1 MALHLAEILR
11 EHWAGY
17 TRAHAAKLTGA
28 HYRAV
33 RRVLACRTPELG
45 GRLYQ
50 CANTS
55 CRKKHY
61 AYHSCNHRSCP
72 QCGSLDQ
79 QTWSAKQEAKLLKV
93 PYFLITYTVPA
104 ELRSLCL
111 HQPKIL
117 YKLLLK
123 CSAQALHDI
132 AATKLKA
139 PGLRLGI
146 TSVLHTWGRQ
156 MQHHPHVHSIVPA
169 IGYDPQN
176 DKLISPKKP
185 DQFLTHYRP
194 LANRFRSLIHT
205 ALKEDHPDIYQKLTP
220 DQRRAL
226 SPSIKWNV
234 QLQPAGRGK
243 TALRYLARYIHRS
256 ALGPKRIIGINQNG
270 LLKLHHTPTGS
281 KRPGVMRL
289 TVHEFLRRWTLHI
302 LPKGF
307 VRVRHTGFFASA
319 AIKTR
324 LRIRTL
330 LHCGPELPVELPELP
345 PHTCEHCGGELTFL
359 RELPR
364 PRGPP

>member
-1 MALHLAEILR
+1 MALTLADLLH
-11 EHWAGY
+11 EHWADY
-17 TRAHAAKLTGA
+17 AQSHRSQLNRA

-50 CANTS
+50 CGS
-55 CRKKHY
+55 CKKHHY

-72 QCGSLDQ
+72 QCGSIDQ
-79 QTWSAKQEAKLLKV
+79 QTWSAKQEVKLLPI
-93 PYFLITYTVPA
+93 PYFLITFTIPS

-111 HQPKIL
+111 HRPKEL
-117 YKLLLK
+117 YHLLLK
-123 CSAQALHDI
+123 CSATALHDVS
-132 AATKLKA
+132 ATKLKT

-169 IGYDPQN
+169 VGYDPKNNQ
-176 DKLISPKKP
+176 LIHPEKP
-185 DQFLTHYRP
+185 GHFLVHYHP
-194 LANRFRSLIHT
+194 LADRFRSLIHT
-205 ALKEDHPDIYQKLTP
+205 ALKNDHPDIYQNLTP

-226 SPSIKWNV
+226 SPQVKWNV

-256 ALGPKRIIGINQNG
+256 ALVPKRIIGFAPDG
-270 LLKLHHTPTGS
+270 KLRLHHTPTGS
-281 KRPGVMRL
+281 KRPGIMKLIVF
-289 TVHEFLRRWTLHI
+289 EFLRRWLLHV

-307 VRVRHTGFFASA
+307 ARVRHYGYFASA
-319 AIKTR
+319 AVKTR
-324 LRIRTL
+324 HRIRAL
-330 LHCGPELPVELPELP
+330 LRCDPEPAIELPEKP
-345 PHTCEHCGGELTFL
+345 PHTCDHCGGELTFL
-359 RELPR
+359 REIPR